1 MSTTIDEIA
10 RLADV
15 STATVSRALRGH
27 ENVAPKTRQRILDI
41 ASKLDYNFTPIASRI
56 ALGKKSIGVI
66 SPVKAQW
73 FTSKLTAAIEVF
85 LLSQNISVQ
94 HFSVDSI
101 ETQNDLINQL
111 ATTRVVDGLIIT
123 TTSLASESIDRLAK
137 LDHIETVTIE
147 VTTDHFSTVF
157 IDNTQAAKDAT
168 IHLINLGH
176 KDIAILSG
184 EEFDP
189 LYSPIPSLRKTGY
202 LEALDEANIEI
213 RPELIKDGNFS
224 YRGGAIATEQLF
236 TLSKP
241 PTAILALSDEMAI
254 GAMHTIRRMNL
265 RIPQDVSVVGFD
277 DNDVSKYLD
286 LTTVRQPVS
295 EFGEQACTLLLNHFD
310 NKIKKPERHKLS
322 YRLVIRG
329 TTGPCKN

>member
-10 RLADV
+10 RIANV

-41 ASKLDYNFTPIASRI
+41 ASKLDYNLTPIASRI

-66 SPVKAQW
+66 SPVKSQW

-85 LLSQNISVQ
+85 LLSQNVSVQ
-94 HFSVDSI
+94 HFGVDSI
-101 ETQNDLINQL
+101 ETQNELINQL
-111 ATTRVVDGLIIT
+111 ATTRLVDGLIIT
-123 TTSLASESIDRLAK
+123 TTALAAESIDRLAK
-137 LDHIETVTIE
+137 LEHIETVTIE
-147 VTTDHFSTVF
+147 VNTDHFSTVY
-157 IDNTQAAKDAT
+157 IDNAQAAKDAT

-189 LYSPIPSLRKTGY
+189 LYSPIPSLRKKGY
-202 LEALDEANIEI
+202 LEALTEANIEI
-213 RPELIKDGNFS
+213 RNELIKDGNFS
-224 YRGGAIATEQLF
+224 YRGGAIATEKLF
-236 TLSKP
+236 TLATP

-254 GAMHTIRRMNL
+254 GSMHTIKRMNL

-277 DNDVSKYLD
+277 DNEVSKYLD
-286 LTTVRQPVS
+286 LTTVRQPVA
-295 EFGEQACTLLLNHFD
+295 EYGEKACTLLLSHFE
-310 NKIKKPERHKLS
+310 NKSEKPEKYKLN

-329 TTGPCKN
+329 TTGPCKI